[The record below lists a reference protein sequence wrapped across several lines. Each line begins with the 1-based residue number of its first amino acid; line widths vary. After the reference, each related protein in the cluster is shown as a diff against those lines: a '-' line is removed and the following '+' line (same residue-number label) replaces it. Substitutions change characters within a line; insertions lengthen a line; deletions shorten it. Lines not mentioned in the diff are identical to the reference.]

1 MKYGP
6 NTSNPTKMMDDSCLT
21 ERVLLFSRFLK
32 NRGFRIFSSNIMDS
46 LQSLGEIQI
55 SRKEDFF
62 SALRSNLVTSDKE
75 WELFEEL
82 FEAFWQDIDAS
93 EEEEECEA
101 VRDQLECEGDSV
113 VELFQEVADDHE
125 KGGEDTYESGD
136 IEAATYSPLSRLER
150 KNIAKFDKG
159 DIQIAQLILKNLI
172 SPFKLAVT
180 RRFKKSKKPGDM
192 DFRRVIRKSLKT
204 GGMPL
209 ELFYKKRKKRLKR
222 LVILADVSG
231 SMDRYARFVMPFI
244 LGLKGIG
251 SRAQVFV
258 FSTSLTPITSVVR
271 RLSIEKALEY
281 ISQLVPD
288 WSGGTRIGYSLH
300 QFNEGHGESLLN
312 KRTVVVVMSDGWD
325 LGGRELLKRE
335 MKTLRQKA
343 HCVIWLNPL
352 AGDTEY
358 RPVCRGMQTAL
369 PYVDYFLAA
378 DSLQSLKKVGRTLSR
393 VMAH

>member
-1 MKYGP
+1 
-6 NTSNPTKMMDDSCLT
+6 
-21 ERVLLFSRFLK
+21 
-32 NRGFRIFSSNIMDS
+32 
-46 LQSLGEIQI
+46 
-55 SRKEDFF
+55 
-62 SALRSNLVTSDKE
+62 
-75 WELFEEL
+75 
-82 FEAFWQDIDAS
+82 
-93 EEEEECEA
+93 
-101 VRDQLECEGDSV
+101 
-113 VELFQEVADDHE
+113 
-125 KGGEDTYESGD
+125 
-136 IEAATYSPLSRLER
+136 
-150 KNIAKFDKG
+150 
-159 DIQIAQLILKNLI
+159 
-172 SPFKLAVT
+172 
-180 RRFKKSKKPGDM
+180 M
-192 DFRRVIRKSLKT
+192 DFRRIIRKSLKT

-335 MKTLRQKA
+335 MKTLSRKA
-343 HCVIWLNPL
+343 HSVIWLNPL

-378 DSLQSLKKVGRTLSR
+378 DSLQNLKKVGRTLSR